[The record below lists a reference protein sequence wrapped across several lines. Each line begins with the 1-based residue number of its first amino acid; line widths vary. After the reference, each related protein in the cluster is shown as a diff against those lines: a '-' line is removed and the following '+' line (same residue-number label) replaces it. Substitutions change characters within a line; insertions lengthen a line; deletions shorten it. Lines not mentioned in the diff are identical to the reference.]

1 MTEKTTAD
9 KNKTTKPRIFPN
21 NFEAEQSLLCCVLI
35 DGNAARNVVP
45 MLKPAAFYNERNKR
59 IFIAM
64 EGLFHSAVPIDI
76 ITVFDYMEKNAL
88 SDGETL
94 QYLTTLNNLLP
105 SGANYMQ
112 YAKIVHR
119 DMTLRNIIE
128 KCNDIVAKA
137 YDASDA
143 EQLIHYAE
151 KQIYELSKEMSK
163 NELKH
168 ISTAT
173 IEVMERLEKLKKDK
187 NAMRGLNTGFRIF
200 DKVTNGLQNGDLIIL
215 AARPS
220 VGKTA
225 FALNIV
231 ANVAEKNDNPKCM
244 AIFSLEMPARQIAQ
258 RLMSNMGGVSMADI
272 NSAEIKGDGDTRL
285 WKVTQKLSDSKIF
298 INDSS
303 LITPAE
309 VLSQCRRLG
318 AEYNN
323 GRLDLVVIDYLQL
336 MSGGQSERN
345 ADSRQ
350 QEIAYMSRM
359 MKVMARELNCP
370 VILLSQMS
378 RGIEAR
384 KEKTP
389 QLSDLR
395 ESGAIEQDA
404 DLVIFLYREDD
415 EDKKH
420 SPIMLDLS
428 KHRNG
433 ELKKIRLNWQGEYMT
448 FAESEDQSEFVK
460 RAPSHAAA
468 TPSAEAIV
476 ASEGD

>member
-1 MTEKTTAD
+1 MAD
-9 KNKTTKPRIFPN
+9 KSSDKKKMRIFPN
-21 NFEAEQSLLCCVLI
+21 NFEAEQSVLCCILI
-35 DGNAARNVVP
+35 DGNVARNVVP
-45 MLKPAAFYNERNKR
+45 MLNLEAFYNEKHRR
-59 IFIAM
+59 IYKAM
-64 EGLFHSAVPIDI
+64 VALFNTAAPIDI
-76 ITVFDYMEKNAL
+76 ITVYDYMETNGL

-94 QYLTTLNNLLP
+94 SYLTTLNNLLP

-112 YAKIVHR
+112 YAKIVFR
-119 DMTLRNIIE
+119 DMTLRNVITKCNAIIE
-128 KCNDIVAKA
+128 KA
-137 YDASDA
+137 YDATDA
-143 EQLIHYAE
+143 DEVVFFAE
-151 KQIYELSKEMSK
+151 KLIYELSKEMSK

-173 IEVMERLEKLKKDK
+173 IEVMERIEKLKKDR
-187 NAMRGLNTGFRIF
+187 NAMRGLYTGFRIF
-200 DKVTNGLQNGDLIIL
+200 DKVTNGLQNGDLVIL

-225 FALNIV
+225 FALNIL
-231 ANVAEKNDNPKCM
+231 ANVAEKSADSKCM
-244 AIFSLEMPARQIAQ
+244 AIYSLEMPARHIAQ
-258 RLMSNMGGVSMADI
+258 RIMSNMGSVSMSDM
-272 NSAEIKGDGDTRL
+272 NSAELKSDGDTRL
-285 WKVTQKLSDSKIF
+285 WKVTQKLSNSKIF

-323 GRLDLVVIDYLQL
+323 GRLDLVIIDYLQL
-336 MSGGQSERN
+336 MSGSTDKS

-359 MKVMARELNCP
+359 MKIMARELNCP

-378 RGIEAR
+378 RGIENR

-404 DLVIFLYREDD
+404 DIVMFLYREVE
-415 EDKKH
+415 EDKH
-420 SPIMLDLS
+420 NSPIILDLS

-433 ELKKIRLNWQGEYMT
+433 ELKKIRLNWQGEFMSFT
-448 FAESEDQSEFVK
+448 ESEDQNEYLK
-460 RAPSHAAA
+460 RPQQAH
-468 TPSAEAIV
+468 T
-476 ASEGD
+476 ASESE